1 MTKNEMESLVR
12 NFEHGLKLMESDSN
26 IKTCGINNMTIYKEA
41 LGYYIT
47 ITNNKI
53 ERK

>member
-1 MTKNEMESLVR
+1 MAKNGIESLVR
-12 NFEHGLKLMESDSN
+12 NFEHGLKLMESDPN
-26 IKTCGINNMTIYKEA
+26 INTCCINNMTIYREA

-53 ERK
+53 ERR

>member
-1 MTKNEMESLVR
+1 MEKNKLEQLVK
-12 NFEHGLKLMESDSN
+12 NFEHGLKLMESDPN
-26 IKTCGINNMTIYKEA
+26 VNTCGINNMTIYKEA

-53 ERK
+53 ERR